1 MIRAHVVA
9 IALLSTL
16 LVSDG
21 LDRGARARA
30 SVLTQATRSETLG
43 VAQGSAYLRRLNPDL
58 GAPERERVAA
68 AVVKYSPKYRLEPA
82 LVLAIISAESS
93 ARPWVR
99 SSKGAVG
106 LMQVMPHVVGGLRV
120 AGNLTSIETNIEA
133 GCLILAD
140 NIRRLGEDRGILA
153 YFWGN
158 DIRGDAYLEHVRAAH
173 AEILRHVS
181 AS

>member
-1 MIRAHVVA
+1 MIRTHVVA
-9 IALLSTL
+9 LALASLSLLS
-16 LVSDG
+16 DG
-21 LDRGARARA
+21 RDGRVGTRESAPA
-30 SVLTQATRSETLG
+30 QAMRSKTFG
-43 VAQGSAYLRRLNPDL
+43 VVQVSAYLVRLNPDL
-58 GAPERERVAA
+58 RAPEREQIAA
-68 AVVKYSPKYRLEPA
+68 AVVKYSAKYRLEPS
-82 LVLAIISAESS
+82 LVLAVITAESS

-106 LMQVMPHVVGGLRV
+106 LMQVMPHVVGGLPV

-158 DIRGDAYLEHVRAAH
+158 DIRGEAYLENVRAVRAA
-173 AEILRHVS
+173 ILRH
-181 AS
+181 

>member
-9 IALLSTL
+9 LAFLSTL

-21 LDRGARARA
+21 PERTARVRG
-30 SVLTQATRSETLG
+30 SVLAPETRGENLG
-43 VAQGSAYLRRLNPDL
+43 VVQAMSYLHQLNPDL

-68 AVVKYSPKYRLEPA
+68 AVVKYSAKYRLEPA
-82 LVLAIISAESS
+82 LVLAIITAESS

-99 SSKGAVG
+99 SPKGAMG
-106 LMQVMPHVVGGLRV
+106 LMQVMPHVAGGLRV
-120 AGNLTSIETNIEA
+120 AGNLTSIETNIET

-140 NIRRLGEDRGILA
+140 NIRRHGEDRGILA

-158 DIRGDAYLEHVRAAH
+158 DIRGVVYLEHVRAAH
-173 AEILRHVS
+173 AAVLRHVS